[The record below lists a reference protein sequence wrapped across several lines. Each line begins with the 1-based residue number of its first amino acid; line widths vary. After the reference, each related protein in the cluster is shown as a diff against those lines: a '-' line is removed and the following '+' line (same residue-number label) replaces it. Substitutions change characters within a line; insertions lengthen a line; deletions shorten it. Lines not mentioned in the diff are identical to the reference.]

1 MTDTIQVFEI
11 KRGKVSLYFYW
22 GYTLMTALIGAFI
35 FGFGALAAVVYALT
49 FGPWLSRKQAAVLE
63 YKLHETHLFVH
74 QGVFFVK
81 RKTIPLDRITD
92 IVLSQ
97 GPLLRFF
104 GLWRLDIQTAGS
116 GHQVAEAYLYGLTEP
131 EQART
136 QILTARDAVSIR
148 NKQTPGY

>member
-1 MTDTIQVFEI
+1 MAQTIEVFEI
-11 KRGKVSLYFYW
+11 QRPQAGRYFYW
-22 GYTLMTALIGAFI
+22 MWILMTAFMGVLI
-35 FGFGALAAVVYALT
+35 FGFGVLAAPVYAWT

-63 YKLHETHLFVH
+63 YKLCETYLFVN

-97 GPLLRFF
+97 GPLLRWF

-116 GHQVAEAYLYGLTEP
+116 GQQTAEAYLYGLVNP
-131 EQART
+131 EQAKEA
-136 QILTARDAVSIR
+136 ILKARDTVAIS
-148 NKQTPGY
+148 NKKNPGF